1 MVSNAYVSRI
11 SVTSIILATIMVAG
25 GVTFAIPGA
34 IPEAA
39 AQSSNANLY
48 VSAENADTNNA
59 ISGLNVV
66 EVVVRDPDRTIR
78 SGDDLAAEPRVTV
91 DGDQLRMVQAN
102 DGNWYG
108 YFAENNI
115 LAVDRNAINY
125 GDMTC
130 DIGIRTESVEEICA
144 SPVINTPKAINDRA
158 GDDNFGSIGLP
169 VENNWPFIQVY
180 DFDDE
185 SDIVV
190 EYERGG
196 DDQSVTLYY
205 DSDPSD
211 YGVALELGRDRYP
224 QNGGVIMTMTDFA
237 MNVDPTD
244 SDTWTFDTSGNQDA
258 YYNVFN
264 DDGETIN
271 DVNRAAIDRGLD
283 GIEDNLYLTIDPD
296 ADGTAAVDFRE
307 SWPGN
312 QNNDGVPD
320 AGVGAIDNIVTFIE
334 GDPGVFTNTESD
346 GDTPNVF
353 VPADARRGTSA
364 IIDYNDGTMSVVVGY
379 SFATITLDDDA
390 VGGVWN
396 SGEEIPVTLADADIN
411 RMAMADE
418 DIDVSDPRYTLVPS
432 VRIGSPITLAGTTE
446 AGITITAQDMDGLVT
461 RIAQPII
468 DERIEALPDDA
479 TDEARDQIR
488 AAVPA
493 MVYEKIQLQTP
504 DLDGDGKVQR
514 DSNRNVVMMNLTD
527 DGNPVLRAGIS
538 ADMFGINTDAATM
551 TVDRIVG
558 DASFSVDGF
567 SDIARITP
575 ALDGMDRI
583 HFRSM
588 TSGEDLKNLLQNDFG
603 NPVLPN
609 GERITEDINDN
620 PIVMDACSGQFVR
633 STGPNIGEVV
643 PVNQIIRGA
652 DTLPVT
658 RAPAT
663 FQFANF
669 DAESLGGLDGASFMW
684 EAIGSDDRFR
694 TGTVA
699 IPNIGGDSD
708 LQLLPN
714 DAYNGFVAGI
724 CAIPDDATVHLMLD
738 VGMPPMEGTAYP
750 VVFDLFSFG
759 QMGDGVAPGD
769 RINNAIYRLEL
780 EESGDNTG
788 VFEGTM
794 EYTMLNQIN
803 VRSSATY
810 ENNLDTISDAI
821 KLIVHNDLTDEDSV
835 RVNYL
840 DLGADGV
847 STQIADQVE
856 APTTSGSVSF
866 DADNYKVADTVTV
879 TLEDADL
886 NTDVET
892 IEIYTVVDTVVDDVR
907 DVAYDMVG
915 AGGYGT
921 NTASAPFGRVLDITF
936 DDQLWLNGC
945 GIGGDNGLESTGFTL
960 IETGSDTGVFTGD
973 YQIPLQYCHDTG
985 NGKESRSTTGVD
997 MEVNYVDYRDASG
1010 EIIEVGDSAGI
1021 RANTGTVSLDR
1032 TVYPVPFGVP
1042 ADYGNSPQQ
1051 GASIFPIHATGIG
1064 NNWPNPGTF
1073 LPNGDLTIHIRV
1085 NDPDFDVSASGE
1097 DSIAVN
1103 IPRGD
1108 QTAQTPANELEHGPL
1123 KVTVSRGA
1131 ASVIVAT
1138 AGGEASNDG
1147 RITTLGTQTF
1157 VRDNQIV
1164 QEVLNDVRVYDDELQ
1179 DSNGNPI
1186 PRTLQPITREVGPI
1200 TEIAPDAGI
1209 FELDLTLRYTDGPS
1223 GSQCP
1228 TTSVFG
1234 GLGGRDNGV
1243 AQNRFTD
1250 NVATHCI
1257 QQGDILTV
1265 EYTDPTDS
1273 SGNPNTV
1280 TDSATFDLRNGVL
1293 QSDKS
1298 VYIIGQDMIL
1308 TLIEPDLDLESDE
1321 AETYDLDLIEWD
1333 SDAAGTTMGN
1343 MGGGAVFDPEPSDLR
1358 ETGDSTGIFQVVV
1371 EIPEA
1376 FGNNRVERGEEIE
1389 LEYTDFG
1396 PSGADYVGD
1405 DTEDINL
1412 TVFTSNFGAT
1422 IELDQ
1427 KVYTWTDKVYIT
1439 IVAPDHN
1446 FDSDLVDE
1454 IGETSSDPIRVSTRS
1469 AELEQYRLVETGTDT
1484 GIFAGEV
1491 ILTGFSHD
1499 ADGDTTTGNNGYDI
1513 VNTPASGTGPTDG
1526 KLPTGDD
1533 DGITV
1538 SFEFS
1543 EDETVVTTA
1552 LVRWSI
1558 GEVQWLETSYPAQGT
1573 GIVRVIDPDMNL
1585 DPESVDNFGIDV
1597 YSDSD
1602 SGGIDL
1608 TVTET
1613 NEATGVFEGTVFFT
1627 TTDESSG
1634 HRLRVAEGDTITAEY
1649 TDGTLPNPYSTN
1661 DDIDVTAAAIIGTIV
1676 PPLERAPVS
1685 NARVVDSFGNTLSS
1699 VSVDQQV
1706 QITADV
1712 INGQDRTQSFAYL
1725 VQIQDANGVTVSLSW
1740 IEGSLNPGQSLS
1752 PAQSWTPDMPGSYTA
1767 TVFVWESVDNP
1778 TALSPPGTVTVNVR

>member
-1 MVSNAYVSRI
+1 
-11 SVTSIILATIMVAG
+11 MVAG

-39 AQSSNANLY
+39 AQSTNANLY
-48 VSAENADTNNA
+48 VSAENSAFDNVIT
-59 ISGLNVV
+59 GLNVV
-66 EVVVRDPDRTIR
+66 EVVVRDPDRTVR
-78 SGDDLAAEPRVTV
+78 SGSDIAAEPRVEV
-91 DGDQLRMVQAN
+91 DGDQLRMVQGN
-102 DGNWYG
+102 DGSWYG
-108 YFAENNI
+108 YFAEANI
-115 LAVDRNAINY
+115 NDVGNAIDY
-125 GDMTC
+125 GTACTPAGIPADQFESDSVMCATN
-130 DIGIRTESVEEICA
+130 GEHPVIRT
-144 SPVINTPKAINDRA
+144 PKDINTADD
-158 GDDNFGSIGLP
+158 DDNLGSIGLSN
-169 VENNWPFIQVY
+169 ENQWPFIQVY

-190 EYERGG
+190 EYQKGG
-196 DDQSVTLYY
+196 DAQSVTLFY
-205 DSDPSD
+205 DSDPD
-211 YGVALELGRDRYP
+211 EYGTGLELGRDRYP
-224 QNGGVIMTMTDFA
+224 LGGGVIMTMTDLA

-244 SDTWTFDTSGNQDA
+244 SDTWTFVTNDSDEA
-258 YYNVFN
+258 YYYLFD
-264 DDGETIN
+264 DDGFCQPGDPGPIN
-271 DVNRAAIDRGLD
+271 RDLEGID
-283 GIEDNLYLTIDPD
+283 DNLYLTIDPAKDGSVVLDFVVPHAGSQWNRAD
-296 ADGTAAVDFRE
+296 ADGTAC
-307 SWPGN
+307 
-312 QNNDGVPD
+312 NNDSRALELINNDD
-320 AGVGAIDNIVTFIE
+320 ANMVTFIE
-334 GDPGVFTNTESD
+334 GDPGVFMNTDSD
-346 GDTPNVF
+346 ADVPNTV
-353 VPADARRGTSA
+353 VSSMAARGNTA
-364 IIDYNDGTMSVVVGY
+364 VVDHNDSEMSVVVGHA
-379 SFATITLDDDA
+379 FGTITLDDDA

-396 SGEEIPVTLADADIN
+396 SGEEIPVTLTDSDVN
-411 RMAMADE
+411 RQTMNDE
-418 DIDVSDPRYTLVPS
+418 DITVSDPDFTIIPS
-432 VRIGSPITLAGTTE
+432 VRIGSPITLAD
-446 AGITITAQDMDGLVT
+446 ADGVIL
-461 RIAQPII
+461 
-468 DERIEALPDDA
+468 ERVRGGA
-479 TDEARDQIR
+479 TS
-488 AAVPA
+488 
-493 MVYEKIQLQTP
+493 LLTP
-504 DLDGDGKVQR
+504 DGD
-514 DSNRNVVMMNLTD
+514 
-527 DGNPVLRAGIS
+527 
-538 ADMFGINTDAATM
+538 F
-551 TVDRIVG
+551 
-558 DASFSVDGF
+558 FSVDSF
-567 SDIARITP
+567 SDVGRLSP
-575 ALDGMDRI
+575 D
-583 HFRSM
+583 
-588 TSGEDLKNLLQNDFG
+588 ENLRVG
-603 NPVLPN
+603 NVTIQ
-609 GERITEDINDN
+609 GIQDT
-620 PIVMDACSGQFVR
+620 
-633 STGPNIGEVV
+633 
-643 PVNQIIRGA
+643 GA
-652 DTLPVT
+652 DL
-658 RAPAT
+658 RAFLSDDDAQDASDLQSPPPAT
-663 FQFANF
+663 FQYLNF
-669 DAESLGGLDGASFMW
+669 DVRSFGELTDATLVFRNATNAVLATIDLITDDDYSEGQGLVPVPDGVT
-684 EAIGSDDRFR
+684 IN
-694 TGTVA
+694 
-699 IPNIGGDSD
+699 PN
-708 LQLLPN
+708 L
-714 DAYNGFVAGI
+714 
-724 CAIPDDATVHLMLD
+724 DDATVNLQLAIAND
-738 VGMPPMEGTAYP
+738 GPDEDPDTAADNNTVEGNAMQDMTYP
-750 VVFDLFSFG
+750 FVVDFFSFG
-759 QMGDGVAPGD
+759 QMGDGVAASE

-803 VRSSATY
+803 VRDAGTY
-810 ENNLDTISDAI
+810 EGLDTISDAI
-821 KLIVHNDLTDEDSV
+821 TLVVHNDMTDEDSI

-847 STQIADQVE
+847 ATQIADQVE

-886 NTDVET
+886 NTAVET
-892 IEIYTVVDTVVDDVR
+892 IEIYTVVDTTYASDDEGTLLDRIGGDPLLNNGTRIANPNTGDVVR
-907 DVAYDMVG
+907 DIAFDMVG
-915 AGGYGT
+915 ADGYGA
-921 NTASAPFGRVLDITF
+921 NSAGEAFGRILDITF

-945 GIGGDNGLESTGFTL
+945 GIGGDNGLGSTGFTL
-960 IETGSDTGVFTGD
+960 IETGADTGVFTGD
-973 YQIPLQYCHDTG
+973 FQVPQLYCPPGTAVG
-985 NGKESRSTTGVD
+985 VSTTGVD

-1010 EIIEVGDSAGI
+1010 ETIEVGDSAGI
-1021 RANTGTVSLDR
+1021 RANTGSVSLDR

-1042 ADYGNSPQQ
+1042 TDFTGNLQ
-1051 GASIFPIHATGIG
+1051 GASIFPIHESGITGPTLDAGEFI
-1064 NNWPNPGTF
+1064 PS
-1073 LPNGDLTIHIRV
+1073 GDLTIHVRI

-1103 IPRGD
+1103 IPRGT
-1108 QTAQTPANELEHGPL
+1108 QTAQTPQGDLEHGPL

-1131 ASVIVAT
+1131 SSVIVAT
-1138 AGGEASNDG
+1138 AGGTDANDG
-1147 RITTLGTQTF
+1147 RITSLGAATTLNTATGQLETTVF
-1157 VRDNQIV
+1157 D
-1164 QEVLNDVRVYDDELQ
+1164 DVRVVNTAEDAPDRL
-1179 DSNGNPI
+1179 I
-1186 PRTLQPITREVGPI
+1186 QPITRELGPI

-1209 FELDLTLRYTDGPS
+1209 FELDLALRYTDGPA
-1223 GSQCP
+1223 GPQCP
-1228 TTSVFG
+1228 NTAAFSS
-1234 GLGGRDNGV
+1234 LGGRDGGDAN
-1243 AQNRFTD
+1243 NRFTD
-1250 NVATHCI
+1250 NSDRHCI

-1265 EYTDPTDS
+1265 EYTDPTDA

-1343 MGGGAVFDPEPSDLR
+1343 LGGGAVFDPEPSDLR

-1389 LEYTDFG
+1389 LEYIDYG

-1405 DTEDINL
+1405 DTEDVNL

-1454 IGETSSDPIRVSTRS
+1454 IGETGDDPIRVSTRS
-1469 AELEQYRLVETGTDT
+1469 AELERYRLVETGTDT

-1513 VNTPASGTGPTDG
+1513 VNTDASGSGPTDG

-1552 LVRWSI
+1552 LVRWNI

-1573 GIVRVIDPDMNL
+1573 GVVRVIDPDMNL
-1585 DPESVDNFGIDV
+1585 DPEAVDNFGIDV

-1661 DDIDVTAAAIIGTIV
+1661 DDIDVTAASIIGTIV

-1685 NARVVDSFGNTLSS
+1685 NARVVDSFGNTLTS
-1699 VSVDQQV
+1699 VSADQQV

-1712 INGQDRTQSFAYL
+1712 INGQDRVQSFAYL

-1752 PAQSWTPDMPGSYTA
+1752 PAQSWTPDMTGSYTA

-1778 TALSPPGTVTVNVR
+1778 TALSPPGTVTINVR

>member
-1 MVSNAYVSRI
+1 MVSKTARNGHA
-11 SVTSIILATIMVAG
+11 VTSIILATIMVAG

-66 EVVVRDPDRTIR
+66 EVVVRDPERTIR
-78 SGDDLAAEPRVTV
+78 SGSDIAAEPRVTV
-91 DGDQLRMVQAN
+91 DGDLLRMVHGN

-108 YFAENNI
+108 YFAEANI
-115 LAVDRNAINY
+115 MKIDDGNSSTPDAIDY
-125 GDMTC
+125 GNTDATC
-130 DIGIRTESVEEICA
+130 SVERDGDVYIIAPGNDIKTEADDVYCANGANDHPVVRTVKNPNTATDNPNMIGTIGIA
-144 SPVINTPKAINDRA
+144 AN
-158 GDDNFGSIGLP
+158 L
-169 VENNWPFIQVY
+169 WPFIQVY

-185 SDIVV
+185 SDVVV
-190 EYERGG
+190 EYEKGG
-196 DDQSVTLYY
+196 DAQSVTLYY

-211 YGVALELGRDRYP
+211 YGVGLELGRDRYP
-224 QNGGVIMTMTDFA
+224 LGSGIIITMTDFA
-237 MNVDPTD
+237 MDVDPTD
-244 SDTWTFDTSGNQDA
+244 SDTWTFMTTDNSTHVNYQDA
-258 YYNVFN
+258 YYYLFD
-264 DDGETIN
+264 DDGACI
-271 DVNRAAIDRGLD
+271 DANRGQPPIDRDGPDNKGLE
-283 GIEDNLYLTIDPD
+283 GVEDNLYLTIDTD
-296 ADGTAAVDFRE
+296 KDGSIAVEFKPEHDGNQMIRDSDGDPVCTLTDSRGASLIQNAVDE
-307 SWPGN
+307 
-312 QNNDGVPD
+312 NNR
-320 AGVGAIDNIVTFIE
+320 IVTFIE
-334 GDPGVFTNTESD
+334 GDSGVFTNTDSD
-346 GDTPNVF
+346 SDTPNLI
-353 VPADARRGTSA
+353 VPTGAKRGTTA
-364 IIDYNDGTMSVVVGY
+364 VIDYNDGTMSVVVGN

-396 SGEEIPVTLADADIN
+396 SGEEMPVTLTDPDVN
-411 RMAMADE
+411 RMGMNDE
-418 DIDVSDPRYTLVPS
+418 DIDVSDSVFTIIPS
-432 VRIGSPITLAGTTE
+432 VRIGSPITL
-446 AGITITAQDMDGLVT
+446 
-461 RIAQPII
+461 
-468 DERIEALPDDA
+468 
-479 TDEARDQIR
+479 
-488 AAVPA
+488 
-493 MVYEKIQLQTP
+493 
-504 DLDGDGKVQR
+504 DGDNSMVMV
-514 DSNRNVVMMNLTD
+514 SNGENLTLAPMD
-527 DGNPVLRAGIS
+527 MAKAGNYT
-538 ADMFGINTDAATM
+538 MDA
-551 TVDRIVG
+551 
-558 DASFSVDGF
+558 F
-567 SDIARITP
+567 SDIARLMPSMGTNDVDLTFK
-575 ALDGMDRI
+575 AVVKSDNLKSFLMDDPTYR
-583 HFRSM
+583 R
-588 TSGEDLKNLLQNDFG
+588 T
-603 NPVLPN
+603 VN
-609 GERITEDINDN
+609 GLT
-620 PIVMDACSGQFVR
+620 
-633 STGPNIGEVV
+633 
-643 PVNQIIRGA
+643 A
-652 DTLPVT
+652 DTP
-658 RAPAT
+658 PAT
-663 FQFANF
+663 FQFINF
-669 DAESLGGLDGASFMW
+669 DTRS
-684 EAIGSDDRFR
+684 IG
-694 TGTVA
+694 
-699 IPNIGGDSD
+699 D
-708 LQLLPN
+708 LQSAEFQWAYPN
-714 DAYNGFVAGI
+714 KTAGDPI
-724 CAIPDDATVHLMLD
+724 PITGVSGSQGLVDITSVDVSMIPDDTPVDIMLSFAN
-738 VGMPPMEGTAYP
+738 TASISAGETYP
-750 VVFDLFSFG
+750 IVVDLFSFG
-759 QMGDGVAPGD
+759 QVGDGVAAGE

-788 VFEGTM
+788 VFEGTI
-794 EYTMLNQIN
+794 EFVMLNQIN
-803 VRSSATY
+803 VRNPDTY
-810 ENNLDTISDAI
+810 AGIVPISDEI
-821 KLIVHNDLTDEDSV
+821 VMIVHNDLTDEDSV
-835 RVNYL
+835 RVNYR

-847 STQIADQVE
+847 YTQIADQVE

-886 NTDVET
+886 NTAVDT
-892 IEIYTVVDTVVDDVR
+892 IDIYTVVGNAPYKKTEGANPVDRVLPMFDDDYNSQKSIRVTQGP
-907 DVAYDMVG
+907 AFDMVG
-915 AGGYGT
+915 VDGYGF
-921 NTASAPFGRVLDITF
+921 NTAGDAFGRVLDITF
-936 DDQLWLNGC
+936 DDQLWLKGC
-945 GIGGDNGLESTGFTL
+945 EANMADDIDNGLGETGFTL
-960 IETGSDTGVFTGD
+960 IETGADTGVFTGD
-973 YQIPLQYCHDTG
+973 FQIPLQYCHRLP
-985 NGKESRSTTGVD
+985 NNAVEARSTTGVD

-1010 EIIEVGDSAGI
+1010 ETLEVGDSAGI

-1042 ADYGNSPQQ
+1042 GDFDSQNLQ
-1051 GASIFPIHATGIG
+1051 GASIFPIHATGIKNILQTG
-1064 NNWPNPGTF
+1064 NF
-1073 LPNGDLTIHIRV
+1073 IANGDLTIHIRV

-1103 IPRGD
+1103 IPRGT
-1108 QTAQTPANELEHGPL
+1108 QNAQTPVDELEHGPL

-1138 AGGEASNDG
+1138 AGGEAPNDG

-1157 VRDNQIV
+1157 VRNNQIV
-1164 QEVLNDVRVYDDELQ
+1164 QDVLNDVRVYDKKLAERERD
-1179 DSNGNPI
+1179 PV
-1186 PRTLQPITREVGPI
+1186 PRAMQPITREVGPI

-1209 FELDLTLRYTDGPS
+1209 FELDLTLRYTDGPA

-1234 GLGGRDNGV
+1234 GLGNRDNG
-1243 AQNRFTD
+1243 AAEMRFTD
-1250 NVATHCI
+1250 DVPTHCI

>member
-1 MVSNAYVSRI
+1 
-11 SVTSIILATIMVAG
+11 MVAG

-39 AQSSNANLY
+39 AQSSNDNNLY
-48 VSAENADTNNA
+48 VSAENSAFDNVF
-59 ISGLNVV
+59 SGLNVV
-66 EVVVRDPDRTIR
+66 EVVVRDSDINFR
-78 SGDDLAAEPRVTV
+78 GDADDIPSAEPRVEV
-91 DGDQLRMVQAN
+91 DGDQLRMVQGN

-108 YFAENNI
+108 YFAHANI
-115 LAVDRNAINY
+115 MDADTSGAIDY
-125 GDMTC
+125 GDPTC
-130 DIGIRTESVEEICA
+130 DIGVPTYGTDDVFCAREGNHPVIRTDKA
-144 SPVINTPKAINDRA
+144 ANTAAPGNT
-158 GDDNFGSIGLP
+158 GSINLAD
-169 VENNWPFIQVY
+169 VNDWPFIQVY
-180 DFDDE
+180 GFDDE
-185 SDIVV
+185 TDIVV
-190 EYERGG
+190 EYQKGG
-196 DDQSVTLYY
+196 NTQSVTLYY
-205 DSDPSD
+205 DSDPD
-211 YGVALELGRDRYP
+211 EYGTGLELGRDRYP
-224 QNGGVIMTMTDFA
+224 QGGGVIMTMTDLA

-244 SDTWTFDTSGNQDA
+244 EDTWTFDTTGSQGA
-258 YYNVFN
+258 YYYVFD
-264 DDGETIN
+264 DDGDATPNTDPDAIN
-271 DVNRAAIDRGLD
+271 RDLAGID
-283 GIEDNLYLTIDPD
+283 DNLYLTINRNAEGAEND
-296 ADGTAAVDFRE
+296 AVMIMEQKG
-307 SWPGN
+307 GN
-312 QNNDGVPD
+312 QNSDGIPST
-320 AGVGAIDNIVTFIE
+320 GVGAMEYIVTFIE
-334 GDPGVFTNTESD
+334 TGSNSGVFTNTDSD
-346 GDTPNVF
+346 SDTPNV
-353 VPADARRGTSA
+353 VVSDMAKRGTSA
-364 IIDYNDGTMSVVVGY
+364 VVDHNDAIQSVVVGHA
-379 SFATITLDDDA
+379 FGTITLDDDA

-396 SGEEIPVTLADADIN
+396 SGEEIPVTLTDADVN
-411 RMAMADE
+411 RKAMNDE
-418 DIDVSDPRYTLVPS
+418 DITVSDPDFTIIPS
-432 VRIGSPITLAGTTE
+432 VRIGSPITLAGATSAMVGDRPLAGNNGTFAVDLFSDVARLTLNATGDSTVTFEGVTT
-446 AGITITAQDMDGLVT
+446 G
-461 RIAQPII
+461 
-468 DERIEALPDDA
+468 EALDSFLA
-479 TDEARDQIR
+479 DEENNKVYRDGS
-488 AAVPA
+488 
-493 MVYEKIQLQTP
+493 L
-504 DLDGDGKVQR
+504 
-514 DSNRNVVMMNLTD
+514 
-527 DGNPVLRAGIS
+527 
-538 ADMFGINTDAATM
+538 
-551 TVDRIVG
+551 
-558 DASFSVDGF
+558 
-567 SDIARITP
+567 
-575 ALDGMDRI
+575 
-583 HFRSM
+583 
-588 TSGEDLKNLLQNDFG
+588 
-603 NPVLPN
+603 
-609 GERITEDINDN
+609 
-620 PIVMDACSGQFVR
+620 
-633 STGPNIGEVV
+633 IGVSY
-643 PVNQIIRGA
+643 PS
-652 DTLPVT
+652 
-658 RAPAT
+658 AT
-663 FQFANF
+663 FQFLNF
-669 DAESLGGLDGASFMW
+669 DVRSIGDLRSAEFQWNNGTAQSINIPNVRGSNQGLVDITSVDVSRLADAESVD
-684 EAIGSDDRFR
+684 I
-694 TGTVA
+694 
-699 IPNIGGDSD
+699 
-708 LQLLPN
+708 
-714 DAYNGFVAGI
+714 
-724 CAIPDDATVHLMLD
+724 MLD
-738 VGMPPMEGTAYP
+738 FGSATLDNGMTYP
-750 VVFDLFSFG
+750 VAVDLFSFG
-759 QMGDGVAPGD
+759 QMGDGVAASE

-803 VRSSATY
+803 VRDRNTY
-810 ENNLDTISDAI
+810 LDNLDTISDTI
-821 KLIVHNDLTDEDSV
+821 NLIVHNDLTDEDSV
-835 RVNYL
+835 RVNYR

-847 STQIADQVE
+847 ATQIADQVE

-886 NTDVET
+886 NVDVET
-892 IEIYTVVDTVVDDVR
+892 IEIYTVVDTPDDP
-907 DVAYDMVG
+907 AYDMVG
-915 AGGYGT
+915 VDGYGL
-921 NTASAPFGRVLDITF
+921 NSARESFGRVLDITF
-936 DDQLWLNGC
+936 DDQLWLEGC
-945 GIGGDNGLESTGFTL
+945 MVGDPALGEDRTPIDASVDNGLGATGFTL

-973 YQIPLQYCHDTG
+973 FQIPLQYCHRLG
-985 NGKESRSTTGVD
+985 NNAAEARSTTGVD

-1010 EIIEVGDSAGI
+1010 ETLEVGDSAGI

-1042 ADYGNSPQQ
+1042 ADYGGNPPQ
-1051 GASIFPIHATGIG
+1051 GASVFPIHATGLG
-1064 NNWPNPGTF
+1064 TWPAAGTF
-1073 LPNGDLTIHIRV
+1073 LPNGDLTIHVRI

-1097 DSIAVN
+1097 DKIETTVERNGVS
-1103 IPRGD
+1103 
-1108 QTAQTPANELEHGPL
+1108 THGPL
-1123 KVTVSRGA
+1123 KITVSRGA
-1131 ASVIVAT
+1131 SSVIVGT
-1138 AGGEASNDG
+1138 AGGPEANDG
-1147 RITTLGTQTF
+1147 RITTLGTANIIEQVPDTDPAQF
-1157 VRDNQIV
+1157 ISRQVTLNEIV
-1164 QEVLNDVRVYDDELQ
+1164 STGE
-1179 DSNGNPI
+1179 SM
-1186 PRTLQPITREVGPI
+1186 TRELGPI

-1209 FELDLTLRYTDGPS
+1209 FELDLVLRYTDGPS

-1228 TTSVFG
+1228 TTSVFQALDG
-1234 GLGGRDNGV
+1234 SDGTA

-1250 NVATHCI
+1250 NVPTHCI

-1333 SDAAGTTMGN
+1333 SDAAGLTMGN
-1343 MGGGAVFDPEPSDLR
+1343 LGGGAVFDPEPSDLR

-1376 FGNNRVERGEEIE
+1376 FNNNRVERGEEIE

-1499 ADGDTTTGNNGYDI
+1499 ADGDTTTGTNGYDI

-1585 DPESVDNFGIDV
+1585 DPEAVDNFGIDV

>member
-1 MVSNAYVSRI
+1 MVSNSYVSRI

-48 VSAENADTNNA
+48 VSAENSAFDNVFT
-59 ISGLNVV
+59 GLNVV

-78 SGDDLAAEPRVTV
+78 SGSDIAAEPRVTV
-91 DGDQLRMVQAN
+91 DGDWLRMVQGN
-102 DGNWYG
+102 DGSWYG
-108 YFAENNI
+108 YFAENASIHVIEN
-115 LAVDRNAINY
+115 DQDNPNAIDY
-125 GDMTC
+125 GERC
-130 DIGIRTESVEEICA
+130 DTGPAGLTGYEFEYAMCA
-144 SPVINTPKAINDRA
+144 TGADRDKDGKHPVIRTPKAINNADNTGDRV
-158 GDDNFGSIGLP
+158 NFGSIGL
-169 VENNWPFIQVY
+169 ERANQWPFIQVY
-180 DFDDE
+180 NFDDE

-190 EYERGG
+190 EYEKGG
-196 DDQSVTLYY
+196 DAQSVTLYY
-205 DSDPSD
+205 DSDPD
-211 YGVALELGRDRYP
+211 EYGTGLELGRDRYP
-224 QNGGVIMTMTDFA
+224 LGGGVIMTMTDLA

-244 SDTWTFDTSGNQDA
+244 SDTWTFTTADDGA
-258 YYNVFN
+258 YYYLF
-264 DDGETIN
+264 DDNGMCQDNRSDANKIN
-271 DVNRAAIDRGLD
+271 RDLD
-283 GIEDNLYLTIDPD
+283 GLEGVDDNLYLTIDPD
-296 ADGTAAVDFRE
+296 KDGSTVLKFMVPH
-307 SWPGN
+307 PGN
-312 QNNDGVPD
+312 QNDDCG
-320 AGVGAIDNIVTFIE
+320 AGTSTAKTLMMNSDTNNMVTFIE
-334 GDPGVFTNTESD
+334 GDPGVFTNTNTNTD
-346 GDTPNVF
+346 LPNIV
-353 VPADARRGTSA
+353 VPTNAARGNTA
-364 IIDYNDGTMSVVVGY
+364 VIDYNDGDISVVVGHT
-379 SFATITLDDDA
+379 FGTITLDDDA

-396 SGEEIPVTLADADIN
+396 SGEEIPVTLTDADIN
-411 RMAMADE
+411 RAAMNDE
-418 DIDVSDPRYTLVPS
+418 DIDVSNPAFTIIPS
-432 VRIGSPITLAGTTE
+432 VRIGSPITLASAESAMLGNSMLAGSNGTF
-446 AGITITAQDMDGLVT
+446 
-461 RIAQPII
+461 
-468 DERIEALPDDA
+468 
-479 TDEARDQIR
+479 
-488 AAVPA
+488 AV
-493 MVYEKIQLQTP
+493 
-504 DLDGDGKVQR
+504 D
-514 DSNRNVVMMNLTD
+514 
-527 DGNPVLRAGIS
+527 
-538 ADMFGINTDAATM
+538 
-551 TVDRIVG
+551 
-558 DASFSVDGF
+558 SFSDVGRLMPNMTANTVTFKWAEMGEEIGSFLADEENNRVYNADG
-567 SDIARITP
+567 S
-575 ALDGMDRI
+575 
-583 HFRSM
+583 FR
-588 TSGEDLKNLLQNDFG
+588 G
-603 NPVLPN
+603 
-609 GERITEDINDN
+609 
-620 PIVMDACSGQFVR
+620 
-633 STGPNIGEVV
+633 
-643 PVNQIIRGA
+643 
-652 DTLPVT
+652 VT
-658 RAPAT
+658 YPSAT
-663 FQFANF
+663 FQFLNF
-669 DAESLGGLDGASFMW
+669 DVRS
-684 EAIGSDDRFR
+684 IGSVNSAAFQWMNAS
-694 TGTVA
+694 GMQS
-699 IPNIGGDSD
+699 IPIPDVSGGQD
-708 LQLLPN
+708 LVEITN
-714 DAYNGFVAGI
+714 VDVSM
-724 CAIPDDATVHLMLD
+724 IPDDADVYIMLNFGGNTLES
-738 VGMPPMEGTAYP
+738 GMTYP
-750 VVFDLFSFG
+750 VVVDLFSFG
-759 QMGDGVAPGD
+759 QMGDGVAASE

-788 VFEGTM
+788 VFEGTI

-803 VRSSATY
+803 VRDPGTY
-810 ENNLDTISDAI
+810 NGLDTISDAVTMV
-821 KLIVHNDLTDEDSV
+821 VHNDMTDEDSI

-847 STQIADQVE
+847 ATQIADQVE

-879 TLEDADL
+879 TLEDADM
-886 NTDVET
+886 NTAVET
-892 IEIYTVVDTVVDDVR
+892 IEIYTVVDTADDP
-907 DVAYDMVG
+907 AYDMVG
-915 AGGYGT
+915 VENYGVNSAGD
-921 NTASAPFGRVLDITF
+921 AFGRVLDVTF
-936 DDQLWLNGC
+936 DDQLWLEGC
-945 GIGGDNGLESTGFTL
+945 GISGDNGLGSTGFTL
-960 IETGSDTGVFTGD
+960 IETGADTGVFTGD
-973 YQIPLQYCHDTG
+973 FQIPLQYCHRLPNNDV
-985 NGKESRSTTGVD
+985 EVRSTTGVD

-1010 EIIEVGDSAGI
+1010 ETLEVGDSAGI

-1042 ADYGNSPQQ
+1042 ADYGGNPPQ
-1051 GASIFPIHATGIG
+1051 GASIFPIHATGI
-1064 NNWPNPGTF
+1064 NSWPAPGTF

-1085 NDPDFDVSASGE
+1085 NDPDFDISASGE
-1097 DSIAVN
+1097 DTIAVN

-1108 QTAQTPANELEHGPL
+1108 QTAKTDASALEHGPL

-1138 AGGEASNDG
+1138 AGGEAANDG
-1147 RITTLGTQTF
+1147 RITTLGTRTF
-1157 VRDNQIV
+1157 VQNEQIM
-1164 QEVLNDVRVYDDELQ
+1164 QEVLNDVMV
-1179 DSNGNPI
+1179 G
-1186 PRTLQPITREVGPI
+1186 TTRELGPI

-1209 FELDLTLRYTDGPS
+1209 FELDMVLRYTDGPS
-1223 GSQCP
+1223 GNQCP
-1228 TTSVFG
+1228 TTSVFQALDG
-1234 GLGGRDNGV
+1234 SDGTDAN
-1243 AQNRFTD
+1243 NRFTD
-1250 NVATHCI
+1250 NVNTHCI
-1257 QQGDILTV
+1257 QQGDIITV

>member
-1 MVSNAYVSRI
+1 
-11 SVTSIILATIMVAG
+11 MVAG

-78 SGDDLAAEPRVTV
+78 SGSDIAAEPRVTV
-91 DGDQLRMVQAN
+91 DGDLLRMVHGN

-108 YFAENNI
+108 YFAEVNI
-115 LAVDRNAINY
+115 DNVGPAINY
-125 GDMTC
+125 GTECTMESL
-130 DIGIRTESVEEICA
+130 GNTESVSLRCSA
-144 SPVINTPKAINDRA
+144 NDVIRTPKAINDAADRA
-158 GDDNFGSIGLP
+158 NLGSIRLSSADA
-169 VENNWPFIQVY
+169 NQWPFIQVY

-190 EYERGG
+190 EYEKGG
-196 DDQSVTLYY
+196 DSQSVTLYY
-205 DSDPSD
+205 DSDPTD
-211 YGVALELGRDRYP
+211 YGVGLELGRDRYP
-224 QNGGVIMTMTDFA
+224 LGGGVIMTMTDFA
-237 MNVDPTD
+237 MDVDPTD
-244 SDTWTFDTSGNQDA
+244 SDTWTFMTTDNSEHDNYQAA
-258 YYNVFN
+258 YYYLFD
-264 DDGETIN
+264 DDG
-271 DVNRAAIDRGLD
+271 VCQDRNPPMLPRDGVDGEGLE
-283 GIEDNLYLTIDPD
+283 GVEDNLYLTIDTDKDGSMAVEFRAPHEGSQD
-296 ADGTAAVDFRE
+296 DPVKRDGTRTCADDSAINSRGADLIVANAVNRD
-307 SWPGN
+307 SN
-312 QNNDGVPD
+312 MNNNNE
-320 AGVGAIDNIVTFIE
+320 NIRMVTFIE
-334 GDPGVFTNTESD
+334 GDSGVFTNTDSD
-346 GDTPNVF
+346 SDTPNLY
-353 VPADARRGTSA
+353 VPMSANRGTTA
-364 IIDYNDGTMSVVVGY
+364 VIDHNDGTMSVVVGY
-379 SFATITLDDDA
+379 STATITIDDDA

-396 SGEEIPVTLADADIN
+396 SGEEIPVTLTDADVN
-411 RMAMADE
+411 RMAMNDE
-418 DIDVSDPRYTLVPS
+418 DLELYNDKITIIPS
-432 VRIGSPITLAGTTE
+432 VRIGSPITLG
-446 AGITITAQDMDGLVT
+446 GVDS
-461 RIAQPII
+461 
-468 DERIEALPDDA
+468 
-479 TDEARDQIR
+479 
-488 AAVPA
+488 
-493 MVYEKIQLQTP
+493 MVMV
-504 DLDGDGKVQR
+504 G
-514 DSNRNVVMMNLTD
+514 SNENLTLASTD
-527 DGNPVLRAGIS
+527 MAMAGN
-538 ADMFGINTDAATM
+538 FTKDA
-551 TVDRIVG
+551 
-558 DASFSVDGF
+558 F
-567 SDIARITP
+567 SDIVRLMP
-575 ALDGMDRI
+575 AMDTI
-583 HFRSM
+583 NVDLTFKGV
-588 TSGEDLKNLLQNDFG
+588 TTGETLKSFL
-603 NPVLPN
+603 
-609 GERITEDINDN
+609 EDD
-620 PIVMDACSGQFVR
+620 PAQGTATHVA
-633 STGPNIGEVV
+633 PK
-643 PVNQIIRGA
+643 
-652 DTLPVT
+652 
-658 RAPAT
+658 PAT
-663 FQFANF
+663 FQFLNF
-669 DAESLGGLDGASFMW
+669 DVRSIGELTGASFQWGDDM
-684 EAIGSDDRFR
+684 ETAIGA
-694 TGTVA
+694 V
-699 IPNIGGDSD
+699 
-708 LQLLPN
+708 
-714 DAYNGFVAGI
+714 NGMDQGLVGI
-724 CAIPDDATVHLMLD
+724 TANMTEINNIPDNAQVDIVLD
-738 VGMPPMEGTAYP
+738 FGITTLEADKTYP
-750 VVFDLFSFG
+750 VAVDLFSFG

-788 VFEGTM
+788 VFEGSM
-794 EYTMLNQIN
+794 EYIMLNQIN
-803 VRSSATY
+803 VRQESTY
-810 ENNLDTISDAI
+810 EDIDPISDAI
-821 KLIVHNDLTDEDSV
+821 VLIVHNDMTDEDSV
-835 RVNYL
+835 RVNYR

-847 STQIADQVE
+847 ATQIADQVE
-856 APTTSGSVSF
+856 APTVSGSVSF

-886 NTDVET
+886 NTAVET
-892 IEIYTVVDTVVDDVR
+892 VDIYTAVDTTYKAVDAQGNELPDIR
-907 DVAYDMVG
+907 DPAFDMIG
-915 AGGYGT
+915 EPGYGRLGGV
-921 NTASAPFGRVLDITF
+921 ASGAALGRVLDITF
-936 DDQLWLNGC
+936 DDQLWLKGC
-945 GIGGDNGLESTGFTL
+945 EASIDDDVDNGLGETGFTL
-960 IETGSDTGVFTGD
+960 IETGADTGVFTGD
-973 YQIPLQYCHDTG
+973 FQIPSNYCHRTSIGD
-985 NGKESRSTTGVD
+985 ESRSTTGVD

-1010 EIIEVGDSAGI
+1010 ETIEVGDSAGI

-1032 TVYPVPFGVP
+1032 TVYPVPFGT
-1042 ADYGNSPQQ
+1042 ANDFTTRNNDNSFTRMTPNT
-1051 GASIFPIHATGIG
+1051 IFPIHSTGHGG
-1064 NNWPNPGTF
+1064 NVGTVNTY
-1073 LPNGDLTIHIRV
+1073 LPTGDLTVHVRI
-1085 NDPDFDVSASGE
+1085 NDPDYDISASGE
-1097 DSIAVN
+1097 DVISEAID
-1103 IPRGD
+1103 RGD
-1108 QTAQTPANELEHGPL
+1108 DKTHGPL
-1123 KVTVSRGA
+1123 KVSISRGA
-1131 ASVIVAT
+1131 DTVVIAT
-1138 AGGEASNDG
+1138 AGGPAKIGNEDNMGGVITSGSDVASAGTASTIVRMADG
-1147 RITTLGTQTF
+1147 TIQERI
-1157 VRDNQIV
+1157 RDVSQ
-1164 QEVLNDVRVYDDELQ
+1164 
-1179 DSNGNPI
+1179 
-1186 PRTLQPITREVGPI
+1186 TRELGPI

-1209 FELDLTLRYTDGPS
+1209 FELDLPIRYTDGPAS
-1223 GSQCP
+1223 SQCP
-1228 TTSVFG
+1228 ETGSFEPLEGERISETNMKTESA
-1234 GLGGRDNGV
+1234 LT
-1243 AQNRFTD
+1243 RFSDGQT
-1250 NVATHCI
+1250 NHCI
-1257 QQGDILTV
+1257 LQGDILTV
-1265 EYTDPTDS
+1265 EYTDPTDA

-1321 AETYDLDLIEWD
+1321 AETYSLDLIEWD
-1333 SDAAGTTMGN
+1333 SDAAALSMGTVGQPRGSVN
-1343 MGGGAVFDPEPSDLR
+1343 FDPEPSDLR

-1371 EIPEA
+1371 EIPEEL
-1376 FGNNRVERGEEIE
+1376 GGDRVERGEEIT
-1389 LEYTDFG
+1389 LEYTDWG

-1405 DTEDINL
+1405 DDEDINL

-1454 IGETSSDPIRVSTRS
+1454 IGETGSDPIRVSTRG
-1469 AELEQYRLVETGTDT
+1469 AELEPYRLVETGTDT

-1499 ADGDTTTGNNGYDI
+1499 ADGNTRTGTNGYDI
-1513 VNTPASGTGPTDG
+1513 VDTPASGTGPTDG

-1573 GIVRVIDPDMNL
+1573 GIVRVIDRDMNL
-1585 DPESVDNFGIDV
+1585 DPEAVDNFDIDV

-1634 HRLRVAEGDTITAEY
+1634 HRLRVAEGDTISAEY